1 MLKET
6 EKFLIR
12 NIDNIEGKTLAVAYS
27 GGIDSQVM
35 LNLAYRLKE
44 KLSFN
49 LIIIHVNYN
58 LRGEDSINDELFARS
73 MAKKYNIE
81 IYVKEIKPN
90 SYDGKNVQLEARN
103 DRYNFFK
110 ELYNKKIYDYLLI
123 AHNRDD
129 LAETI
134 IYRMIKGAGTNV
146 YKSLREKNGYILR
159 PILNFYRKNIEVYA
173 KNNNLEHREDYSNK
187 KNYYARNKIRNLI
200 IPMLEEINTKA
211 KTNIIRFA
219 KRSYDESTILR
230 KKTNLLYKKNISNN
244 NKTLNIEK
252 IKDMN
257 DIFTSRII
265 IKLLAKNNI
274 EITEKRVSEI
284 INIIK
289 SKNNNIKLRL
299 DNFYLI
305 KDYDFINIK
314 SIEKLSD
321 QNIDNDYIKIEKD
334 GIYNFLDKE
343 VEIKTILNKNINY
356 KDNFYIKRKYPIIIR
371 KRRYGDILFAYPH
384 NRKKSLRK
392 IFIDLKLS
400 YRKEKIPVI
409 TSEDDNNILALYLEP
424 YGLNRISN
432 EAACSKKDEYILEIK
447 FNKKE
452 DTDKWHFL
460 LMKE

>member
-6 EKFLIR
+6 EEFLIHY
-12 NIDNIEGKTLAVAYS
+12 IDNIKGKTLAVAYS

-35 LNLAYRLKE
+35 LHLAYKLKE

-49 LIIIHVNYN
+49 LIIMHVNYN
-58 LRGEDSINDELFARS
+58 LRGEDSTNDELFARS
-73 MAKKYNIE
+73 MAEKYNIK
-81 IYVKEIKPN
+81 IYIKEIQPN

-103 DRYNFFK
+103 DRYNFFE
-110 ELYNKKIYDYLLI
+110 ELHKQNIYDYLLI
-123 AHNRDD
+123 AHNKDD
-129 LAETI
+129 LVETI
-134 IYRMIKGAGTNV
+134 MYRMIKGAGTNV
-146 YKSLREKNGYILR
+146 YKSLREKKGYVLR
-159 PILNFYRKNIEVYA
+159 PILNFYRKDIEVYA

-219 KRSYDESTILR
+219 KRSYDEAVILR
-230 KKTNLLYKKNISNN
+230 KKTNILYKKNISND
-244 NKTLNIEK
+244 NKTLSIKK
-252 IKDMN
+252 IKSMN
-257 DIFTSRII
+257 YIFTSRII

-274 EITEKRVSEI
+274 EISEKRVSEI

-289 SKNNNIKLRL
+289 SKNTNIKLRL

-314 SIEKLSD
+314 SMEEISD
-321 QNIDNDYIKIEKD
+321 KDINNDYIKIEKD

-356 KDNFYIKRKYPIIIR
+356 RDNIYIKAKYPIIIR
-371 KRRYGDILFAYPH
+371 KRRYGDILFAYPDNH
-384 NRKKSLRK
+384 KKSLRK
-392 IFIDLKLS
+392 MFIDLKIS
-400 YRKEKIPVI
+400 NSFRKKIPVI

-424 YGLNRISN
+424 YGLNRIAN

-452 DTDKWHFL
+452 DTANGIFN
-460 LMKE
+460 

>member
-1 MLKET
+1 MLKIII
-6 EKFLIR
+6 L
-12 NIDNIEGKTLAVAYS
+12 NIEK
-27 GGIDSQVM
+27 
-35 LNLAYRLKE
+35 
-44 KLSFN
+44 
-49 LIIIHVNYN
+49 II
-58 LRGEDSINDELFARS
+58 
-73 MAKKYNIE
+73 
-81 IYVKEIKPN
+81 
-90 SYDGKNVQLEARN
+90 Q
-103 DRYNFFK
+103 
-110 ELYNKKIYDYLLI
+110 
-123 AHNRDD
+123 
-129 LAETI
+129 
-134 IYRMIKGAGTNV
+134 
-146 YKSLREKNGYILR
+146 
-159 PILNFYRKNIEVYA
+159 
-173 KNNNLEHREDYSNK
+173 
-187 KNYYARNKIRNLI
+187 
-200 IPMLEEINTKA
+200 
-211 KTNIIRFA
+211 
-219 KRSYDESTILR
+219 
-230 KKTNLLYKKNISNN
+230 TNLLYKKNISNN
-244 NKTLNIEK
+244 NKSLNIEK

-452 DTDKWHFL
+452 DTTKWHFL